1 MVLFTCNK
9 VAFGALGSFRY
20 AVIMCTKEL
29 MQQAG
34 DLGDEIRPCSLCHG
48 GLTDAQDFPMSWD
61 FSVFC
66 VFDSDMES
74 HCNRAKELPLAGKQ
88 NPFLWH

>member
-1 MVLFTCNK
+1 MRS
-9 VAFGALGSFRY
+9 GPALCVKG
-20 AVIMCTKEL
+20 E
-29 MQQAG
+29 
-34 DLGDEIRPCSLCHG
+34 DHG

>member
-1 MVLFTCNK
+1 VVLFTCNK

-34 DLGDEIRPCSLCHG
+34 DLGDEIRPCSLCQRG
-48 GLTDAQDFPMSWD
+48 GPWWLD
-61 FSVFC
+61 
-66 VFDSDMES
+66 
-74 HCNRAKELPLAGKQ
+74 
-88 NPFLWH
+88 